1 MVTDGGQWCKV
12 LVMGADAVPF
22 RPMTNDLHTILDTLV
37 AIAAT
42 EVIIKPTIIRLGKQ
56 LLAKI
61 DGILKFIP
69 DFLHNE

>member
-1 MVTDGGQWCKV
+1 MSS
-12 LVMGADAVPF
+12 
-22 RPMTNDLHTILDTLV
+22 DLHTILDTLV

-42 EVIIKPTIIRLGKQ
+42 EVIIKPTIIRFGKQ